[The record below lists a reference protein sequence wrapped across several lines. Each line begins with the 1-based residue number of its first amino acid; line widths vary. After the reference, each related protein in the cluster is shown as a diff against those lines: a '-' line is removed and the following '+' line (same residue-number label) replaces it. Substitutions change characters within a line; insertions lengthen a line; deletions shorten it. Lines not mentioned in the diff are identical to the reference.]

1 MSDSI
6 TKYYEL
12 IEEGKITETTESTE
26 STSIS
31 DSTISKALVI
41 KKINEIK
48 NILLFCGNKSGL
60 SNDDAAFMA
69 IRSINVL
76 INEIKGN

>member
-12 IEEGKITETTESTE
+12 IEEGKITETTE

-48 NILLFCGNKSGL
+48 NILLFCGNKSGM
-60 SNDDAAFMA
+60 SNDDASFMA

-76 INEIKGN
+76 IDEIKGN

>member
-12 IEEGKITETTESTE
+12 IEEGKITESTE

-48 NILLFCGNKSGL
+48 NILLFCGNNSGL